1 MRLTH
6 LADIIPNL
14 QAICPPDRRPDA
26 LIISPLPNLRLE
38 PGAAIAEFVHH
49 PQLEA
54 ANASGLVGGATVRR
68 RGEELH
74 VSVTADRPVHIGLR
88 RRQSAEY
95 EGGNCS
101 SELLL
106 IVTACGGSCPGH
118 ISSANFHLSEQHS
131 CAVLAEADLGQT
143 SLKQLEGLSPASL
156 LGLPTSCWSA
166 TRDSSPGSTRG
177 DPASEPPRPQLV
189 LADVL
194 TTARAIS
201 DHAYFLRRVKDEI
214 CAALRA
220 QEPGVASRHVQIAT
234 LMARRL

>member
-6 LADIIPNL
+6 RADTLSDL
-14 QAICPPDRRPDA
+14 QTMHRAARRPDA
-26 LIISPLPNLRLE
+26 LIISVLPNLRLE

-118 ISSANFHLSEQHS
+118 TSSANFHLSEQHS
-131 CAVLAEADLGQT
+131 CAVLA
-143 SLKQLEGLSPASL
+143 
-156 LGLPTSCWSA
+156 
-166 TRDSSPGSTRG
+166 
-177 DPASEPPRPQLV
+177 
-189 LADVL
+189 
-194 TTARAIS
+194 
-201 DHAYFLRRVKDEI
+201 
-214 CAALRA
+214 
-220 QEPGVASRHVQIAT
+220 
-234 LMARRL
+234 